1 VNIVVFL
8 SNSKVGRKRQE
19 NAVFRSVL
27 NSFFLPFIDTAF
39 YVSAIAGLRKITR
52 HAMEEREAHG
62 AESRDFILLDAII
75 GHHDD
80 EDKRFADTITYF
92 VGGFHTTGNRK
103 EHFTKHTF
111 TVIMRHLQV
120 QIPNADQSD
129 NYNFP
134 SI

>member
-1 VNIVVFL
+1 
-8 SNSKVGRKRQE
+8 
-19 NAVFRSVL
+19 
-27 NSFFLPFIDTAF
+27 
-39 YVSAIAGLRKITR
+39 
-52 HAMEEREAHG
+52 MEEREAHG